1 MVKMAWEREGARVSK
16 MGARKK
22 KGVTWGKVVCHLF
35 VDLGVHILWRTGPHA
50 PQKVDILW
58 RTMASAP
65 QKFNFLWR
73 ILIHAPQKG
82 EFLWRTSHGAPQKRP
97 RWTTAH

>member
-22 KGVTWGKVVCHLF
+22 KGVTWGKVVYHLF
-35 VDLGVHILWRTGPHA
+35 VDLGVHILWRTGPDAPQKVAILWRMKTGAPQNSPFLWRMACRA

-58 RTMASAP
+58 RM
-65 QKFNFLWR
+65 
-73 ILIHAPQKG
+73 G
-82 EFLWRTSHGAPQKRP
+82 
-97 RWTTAH
+97 